1 MNVAGLEIQGN
12 PCTLTDYE
20 RTGDLP
26 RVVNRSRFILF
37 ALLVLSDPAYAQS
50 RPSPPIE
57 PKRIVVS
64 RWNLDEGLPQS
75 SVNAILQSRDGY
87 LWLATFGGLVRFDG
101 VRFTVFDRSN
111 TPSLR
116 SDRCVN
122 LFEDS
127 RGRIWAGT
135 EGGVAVVEQGSV
147 RFFGRPEGL
156 SAELVNA
163 AVEDAAGTIWIATGD
178 RRLHRFD
185 GNGFDPTRSVSLGDR
200 NAIRS
205 SGTTILV
212 ATTEDIRRFDGT
224 QFEVI
229 HRFSRRIPSNV
240 RTLLTAR
247 DGSLWVTT
255 NGSGVVRIAE
265 GQERWYG
272 TADGIP
278 DLHLAAIAEAAD
290 GSIWIGSVQGAVHLV
305 NGRATRLTT
314 ADGLSDY
321 DIKSAFVDREQ
332 NVWIGTSTGGL
343 NRLRQAS
350 VTVYGQSQGLREE
363 KILSIA
369 LRADGSLLFG
379 SNCGGLHEWRDGRAF
394 DSPLSRFLVNECIW
408 SVFEDR
414 SGTLW
419 IGSDELQQ
427 IRNDRVVARHTIPS
441 PYATFEDRSG
451 QIWVGTAEGLYVR
464 NGQSLVRHLWSDRLP
479 HHDVRAL
486 FEDRDG
492 AIWVG
497 TVNGFARGVRDSVQ
511 AFTAVD
517 GLASHYIRAFAQEA
531 DGTMWLGSYGG
542 GLVRLKH
549 GRFAVLTT
557 RHGLF
562 DNIVSHLVIDRDG
575 DMWMGSNRGIARVT
589 LSELN
594 LVADGEKEFVA
605 PVTLGRSDG
614 LESVETNGGFQPN
627 AALLPDGR
635 IAFPTVAGLAI
646 VDPQALRT
654 NQTPPP
660 VVIEDVLANGRPLP
674 SSRLDDI
681 PYDEANLE
689 IRYTALNLTEPTKVR
704 FRYRLA
710 GYDDGWIDANTRRT
724 AFYTKLPPG
733 THRFQVLAANH
744 HGVWNETGAHLTL
757 TVTPPFYLTW
767 WFIAAAIICFLSVG
781 PAIYA
786 YRVGALKR
794 EREAQRDFSRKL
806 LESQE
811 AERRRIAAE
820 LHDGLGQN
828 LLIVKNRAAMALQN
842 PGNVEQLVA
851 QLQFISDGA
860 SAMIGEARSIAHNL
874 RPAHL
879 ERFGLTDTLRAMI
892 DQVAGTTTV
901 RWSHSIDLVDGA
913 FAKEDEMSVFRIVQE
928 AMNNIV
934 KHANATE
941 ADITVSVREH
951 EVVIEARDDGRGF
964 SPGSRPA
971 FGLGLTGIEERT
983 RLLGGTS
990 AIRSAPGSGTVLVVT
1005 LPRRKGE
1012 HV

>member
-1 MNVAGLEIQGN
+1 MKIHWI
-12 PCTLTDYE
+12 PSTLTDHE
-20 RTGDLP
+20 RTSIPPSVL
-26 RVVNRSRFILF
+26 NRYRFFLL
-37 ALLVLSDPAYAQS
+37 ALLVLPGPARAQ
-50 RPSPPIE
+50 RVTTPPAE
-57 PKRIVVS
+57 PKSVVVS

-101 VRFTVFDRSN
+101 VRFAVFDRSN

-135 EGGVAVVEQGSV
+135 EGGVAVVHQGSI
-147 RFFGRPEGL
+147 RFFGRSEGL
-156 SAELVNA
+156 STELVNA
-163 AVEDAAGTIWIATGD
+163 TVEDSSGTIWVATGD

-205 SGTTILV
+205 SGTTIYV
-212 ATTEDIRRFDGT
+212 ATTENIRRFDGT

-229 HRFSRRIPSNV
+229 YEFSRRIPSNV

-255 NGSGVVRIAE
+255 NGSGVVRVAGGE
-265 GQERWYG
+265 ERWYG
-272 TADGIP
+272 MADGIP
-278 DLHLAAIAEAAD
+278 DQHLAAIAEAAD
-290 GSIWIGSVQGAVHLV
+290 GSMWIGSVQGIVHLV
-305 NGRATRLTT
+305 DGRATHLTT
-314 ADGLSDY
+314 TDGLSDY
-321 DIKSAFVDREQ
+321 DVKSAFVDREQ

-343 NRLRQAS
+343 NRLRKAS
-350 VTVYGQSQGLREE
+350 VIVYGQPQGLREE
-363 KILSIA
+363 KILSVA
-369 LRADGSLLFG
+369 LRKDGSLLFG

-408 SVFEDR
+408 TVFEDR
-414 SGTLW
+414 RGTLW
-419 IGSDELQQ
+419 VGSDEMQE
-427 IRNDRVVARHTIPS
+427 IRNDRLVATHTIPS
-441 PYATFEDRSG
+441 PYASLEDRSG
-451 QIWVGTAEGLYVR
+451 RLWVGTAEGLYVH
-464 NGQSLVRHLWSDRLP
+464 GAEGFVRHPWTDRLP
-479 HHDVRAL
+479 HRDIRAL

-492 AIWVG
+492 ALWVG
-497 TVNGFARGVRDSVQ
+497 TVNGFARC
-511 AFTAVD
+511 TADTVD
-517 GLASHYIRAFAQEA
+517 GFRSLAGLASHYIRAFAQGA
-531 DGTMWLGSYGG
+531 DGTLWMGSYGG
-542 GLVRLKH
+542 GLVRLKS
-549 GRFAVLTT
+549 GRFTVLTT

-562 DNIVSHLVIDRDG
+562 DNIVSHLVVDRSG
-575 DMWMGSNRGIARVT
+575 AVWMGSNRGIARVT
-589 LSELN
+589 LEELN
-594 LVADGEKEFVA
+594 LVADGAKEFVT

-646 VDPQALRT
+646 VDPRALRT
-654 NQTPPP
+654 NETPPP
-660 VVIEDVLANGRPLP
+660 VVIEEVLANGRPLP
-674 SSRLDDI
+674 SSALGDI

-744 HGVWNETGAHLTL
+744 HGIWNETGAGLML

-767 WFIAAAIICFLSVG
+767 WFLAAAILCFLSVG

-794 EREAQRDFSRKL
+794 DREAQRDFSRKL
-806 LESQE
+806 LDSQE

-828 LLIVKNRAAMALQN
+828 LLIVKNRAAMALQD
-842 PGNVEQLVA
+842 PGNVQQLVA
-851 QLQFISDGA
+851 QLRLISDGA

-901 RWSHSIDLVDGA
+901 RWRHSIDPVDGA

-928 AMNNIV
+928 AMNNIL

-941 ADITVSVREH
+941 AGIAVSVREH

-964 SPGSRPA
+964 SPGGRRA
-971 FGLGLTGIEERT
+971 LGLGLTGIEERT
-983 RLLGGTS
+983 KLLGGSS

-1005 LPRRKGE
+1005 LPRTKVG